1 MKTNRKKRW
10 IRSAGALLTVS
21 VVVGSLI
28 WFAQGIRVPESF
40 PSRAAASITTV
51 PGAEPPSAHPDAPL
65 APEKGPLRSWEA
77 LPAEA
82 QLDAA
87 ARKRVVEKLSQVLA
101 EQYVY
106 KDRGDRMAE
115 WIRSRLKDGAYD
127 GIRSPIAF
135 AEALQADLHKIIR
148 DKHLGIRYE
157 PLPTPSATAADVHG
171 SPAPGPRLIA
181 SDSGMLP
188 EVRILDGNIG
198 YMAVNAMSSS
208 EAAERAIAA
217 AFALLHQ
224 TEALV
229 IDVRGNTGGSPAI
242 VSLIEGYLSEGGSY
256 VTNVVHWRNVDRPEQ
271 LRTTD
276 VGKLSYGDPKPVYVL
291 TSPTTFSAAE
301 QLSYDLQA
309 FKRAVIVGE
318 MTGGGS
324 HVSNIGPVSLGHGLV
339 ANVPTGYLV
348 NVVTGTNWEETGVQP
363 DVSVPAQEAL
373 TTAWSL
379 AARKL
384 AESAADPA
392 TKMWLALF
400 SDAKLSGDPGFDA
413 AALVGE
419 YFPIRGGGPA
429 MPAVV
434 HEKDGKLYVQMQT
447 SSGARDAALVSVGG
461 DRYALDGYPAGFSCT
476 FVKQEGKIRLLLAS
490 GPGDLTILG
499 K

>member
-1 MKTNRKKRW
+1 MNTNRKKRW
-10 IRSAGALLTVS
+10 MRSGGALLAAAVAA
-21 VVVGSLI
+21 GSLI
-28 WFAQGIRVPESF
+28 WFAQGKPVSEPF
-40 PSRAAASITTV
+40 PSSAAASITAAS
-51 PGAEPPSAHPDAPL
+51 GAEPPPARPAAPL
-65 APEKGPLRSWEA
+65 VPGEGPQQPEV
-77 LPAEA
+77 LPPGA

-106 KDRGDRMAE
+106 QDRGERMAE

-157 PLPTPSATAADVHG
+157 PLPAPPATAADVPG
-171 SPAPGPRLIA
+171 SPAPGPRPVA
-181 SDSGMLP
+181 PDSGLLP

-198 YMAVNAMSSS
+198 YMAVNAMSPS
-208 EAAERAIAA
+208 EAAERTIAA
-217 AFALLHQ
+217 AFALLRQ
-224 TEALV
+224 TDALV

-242 VSLIEGYLSEGGSY
+242 VSLIEGYLSGGASR
-256 VTNVVHWRNVDRPEQ
+256 VTNVVHWRNADGPEQ
-271 LRTTD
+271 LRTAD
-276 VGKLSYGDPKPVYVL
+276 VGKLSYGDQKPVYVL
-291 TSPTTFSAAE
+291 TSPMTFSAAE

-318 MTGGGS
+318 VTGGGS

-339 ANVPTGYLV
+339 ANIPTGYLV
-348 NVVTGTNWEETGVQP
+348 NAVTGTNWEETGVRP

-373 TTAWSL
+373 ATAWSL

-413 AALVGE
+413 AALEGE
-419 YFPIRGGGPA
+419 YFPVRGGGPA
-429 MPAVV
+429 MPATVY
-434 HEKDGKLYVQMQT
+434 EKDGKLYVRMQT
-447 SSGARDAALVSVGG
+447 SSGARDSALVSAGG
-461 DRYALDGYPAGFSCT
+461 DRYELEGYPAGFSCT
-476 FVKQEGKIRLLLAS
+476 FVTQEGKIRLLLAS
-490 GPGDLTILG
+490 GPGGLAILG